1 MSIPFV
7 PASGGHSLW
16 STINEDGFI
25 LDLSLY
31 KDIVAEPSKNI
42 VTVKGGVLMKD
53 FQVALNKVGQ
63 FTSKLSQ
70 YSHIPDV
77 ILTLP

>member
-1 MSIPFV
+1 
-7 PASGGHSLW
+7 
-16 STINEDGFI
+16 
-25 LDLSLY
+25 
-31 KDIVAEPSKNI
+31 
-42 VTVKGGVLMKD
+42 MKD

-63 FTSKLSQ
+63 FTSTLSQ